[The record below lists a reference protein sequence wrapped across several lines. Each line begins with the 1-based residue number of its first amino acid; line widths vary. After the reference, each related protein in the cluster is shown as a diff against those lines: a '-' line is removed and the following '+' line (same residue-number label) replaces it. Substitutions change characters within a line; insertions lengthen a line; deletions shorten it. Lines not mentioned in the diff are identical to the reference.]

1 MEKAQS
7 KDGTAIAFDQSGEGA
22 PIVVVGGAARDR
34 VAEAPLRELLAS
46 RFTVIAYDRRGRGDS
61 GDTPPYAVE
70 REIEDLEAV
79 IGEAGGLAGVYG
91 SSSGANLAV
100 MAAARGLGIT
110 KLALHEPNF
119 LVDDSRP
126 PLPDDY
132 VEQLDELVAAGR
144 RGDVVELFMTGTAG
158 IPAEFIAPMR
168 DEPMWPG
175 LEAIA
180 PTLAYDGAV
189 VAGFE
194 LPTERLAAIAV
205 PTLVIDGGESEEW
218 LRAGAQ
224 AAAEA
229 LPDAQRHTLDGEPHN
244 VSPDAV
250 APVLEEFFAGEA
262 P

>member
-1 MEKAQS
+1 METAQS
-7 KDGTAIAFDQSGEGA
+7 KDGTAIAFDRSGEGA
-22 PIVVVGGAARDR
+22 PIVLVGGAVRDR
-34 VAEAPLRELLAS
+34 GAEAPLRELLAS
-46 RFTVIAYDRRGRGDS
+46 RFAVIAYDRRGRGDS

-79 IGEAGGLAGVYG
+79 IGEAGGSAGVYG
-91 SSSGANLAV
+91 SSSGANLALV
-100 MAAARGLGIT
+100 AAARGLGIS

-119 LVDDSRP
+119 LVDGSRP
-126 PLPDDY
+126 PLPEDY

-144 RGDVVELFMTGTAG
+144 RGDAVELFMTKVAG

-180 PTLAYDGAV
+180 PTLAYDGAI

-194 LPTERLAAIAV
+194 LPTERLASVAI

-224 AAAEA
+224 AAAKA
-229 LPDAQRHTLDGEPHN
+229 LPDAELRTLEGEPHN
-244 VSPDAV
+244 VSPDVV
-250 APVLEEFFAGEA
+250 APVLEAFFAGEA